1 MKKRV
6 SIIWKNGKHAGTIE
20 VKHGIL
26 SEIQVDGKGIEGKN
40 FSFDADGKIRLDVT
54 VEWQKKPGHP
64 GPLVH
69 VFSVSNPFSFFV
81 ADVNENFPVFV
92 PEYNVIV
99 TTDEDR
105 RTYNEI
111 EHDIRKKNG
120 LSKLKQMELEDEQDY
135 ETAEEKARKLRG
147 YVWLGIS
154 RDIRIFEIIFPDPDR
169 TTLNIVPKYHGYGVK
184 LPEFEKLDENT
195 RRWTGNEISYSI
207 NFGRG
212 SGCSQEL
219 KRYLEDRRI
228 PILCG
233 DLYDQDVVYH
243 FTMFVTTEKKPLTL
257 KNLRGSQ
264 FLVAD
269 GFGAGHMFT
278 EKQQKLF
285 DNLVDGE
292 INRQEETVLYLK
304 ITAINKKQSPAY
316 GFFKTVS
323 PNLPDYSFR
332 DGMTFLSRD
341 RVCAVSMLD
350 GIALSQEEFTV
361 LLQPGQSA
369 EFEIRIPH
377 KPVSENRAKK
387 LMQQSFEEKLVQCRN
402 FWNEKLKQCSQIK
415 LPQKRIEDMIY
426 AGILHLDLVSYGIEP
441 DSPVSACIGRY
452 CPIGSESAPIIQFF
466 DTMSWHKLAERS
478 LLYFVEKQHED
489 GFMQNF
495 GGYMLETGAALW
507 CMGEHFRYTYDK
519 NWVKKIKPCL
529 LKAVDYIG
537 KWIARNRDEKFKG
550 ICYGMI
556 DGKVADPED
565 NYHIFML
572 NGYAYLGLKRVAE
585 MLSAIRET
593 KAKEIQDM
601 AEQLKNNIR
610 ELFFSAMARS
620 PVVPLGDGTWVPTAS
635 PWPEHDGLLVHY
647 LDSAK
652 WYTHGTFLGRDSM
665 LGPLYLIFQEVLDP
679 HEQASDFLVKYH
691 TEHFYKR
698 NVAFSQPYYSRH
710 PEIHLMRGEIH
721 SFLKAYYN
729 CFPALIDRETGTFW
743 EHFFYASPHKTHE
756 EAWFLMETRWMLCM
770 EKQNTLLLLPGI
782 PRKWMENG
790 NSIVIKNLATYFGKL
805 SFEVVSDLKNH
816 KITAQISCERKPERV
831 EIRIPHPEKMLPERV
846 IGGKYIKEKETVVVE
861 QFKGKAEIVLFF

>member
-1 MKKRV
+1 MKKSV
-6 SIIWKNGKHAGTIE
+6 SITWKQGKQTGTIE
-20 VKHGIL
+20 VKHGIV
-26 SEIQVDGKGIEGKN
+26 SEINIDGRSIEGKS
-40 FSFDADGKIRLDVT
+40 FSFDADGKTRLNVT
-54 VEWQKKPGHP
+54 VEWQNKTGHA
-64 GPLVH
+64 GPLIH
-69 VFSVSNPFSFFV
+69 VFSKNNPFSFLV
-81 ADVNENFPVFV
+81 SDVDEHFPVFV

-99 TTDEDR
+99 TTCKDT
-105 RTYNEI
+105 RTYHEI
-111 EHDIRKKNG
+111 EYDVRKKNG
-120 LSKLKQMELEDEQDY
+120 LSKLKQMELEDDQDY
-135 ETAEEKARKLRG
+135 ASAEEKARKLRG

-169 TTLNIVPKYHGYGVK
+169 TTLNVVPKYHGYGVK
-184 LPEFEKLDENT
+184 LPEFETLDEST
-195 RRWTGNEISYSI
+195 RRWTGDEISYSV

-212 SGCSQEL
+212 SGYSQEL
-219 KRYLEDRRI
+219 ERYLEDRRI

-233 DLYDQDVVYH
+233 NLKDQDIVYH
-243 FTMFVTTEKKPLTL
+243 FTMFVTTEQTPLTL
-257 KNLRGSQ
+257 KNLRGTH

-278 EKQQKLF
+278 EQQQALF
-285 DNLVDGE
+285 DKLVDSE
-292 INRQEETVLYLK
+292 INRQQENVLFLQ
-304 ITAINKKQSPAY
+304 ITAINKGNSPAY
-316 GFFKTVS
+316 AFFKTPA
-323 PNLPDYSFR
+323 PNFPQYSFEN
-332 DGMTFLSRD
+332 GMTVLSDD
-341 RVCAVSMLD
+341 RICSVSILD
-350 GIALSQEEFTV
+350 EKPLCQEEFS
-361 LLQPGQSA
+361 LLLYPGQQA
-369 EFEIRIPH
+369 TVDIRIPH
-377 KPVSENRAKK
+377 KPVSKNRAKK
-387 LMQQSFEEKLVQCRN
+387 LIQQSFEKKLEECRN
-402 FWNEKLKQCSQIK
+402 FWNSKLKQCPKIK
-415 LPQKRIEDMIY
+415 LPQQRIEDMIY
-426 AGILHLDLVSYGIEP
+426 AGILHLDLIAYGIEP
-441 DSPVSACIGRY
+441 DQPVSACIGRY

-466 DTMSWHKLAERS
+466 DTMTWHTLAQRS
-478 LLYFVEKQHED
+478 LMYFVEKQHED
-489 GFMQNF
+489 GFIQNF

-507 CMGEHFRYTYDK
+507 CMGEHFRYTRDK

-537 KWIARNRDEKFKG
+537 KWIERNRDEKFKG

-572 NGYAYLGLKRVAE
+572 NGYAYLGLNRVAE
-585 MLSAIRET
+585 MLSAIGEA

-620 PVVPLGDGTWVPTAS
+620 PVVPLGDGTWVPTAP
-635 PWPEHDGLLVHY
+635 PWPEHDGLLIHY
-647 LDSAK
+647 TDRGK
-652 WYTHGTFLGRDSM
+652 WFTHGTFLGRDSM

-831 EIRIPHPEKMLPERV
+831 EIRIPHPEKLLPEKV
-846 IGGKYIKEKETVVVE
+846 TGGEYIPEKETVIIE
-861 QFKGKAEIVLFF
+861 KFKGKADIMLYF